1 MKAVNAEIIAVGT
14 ELLLG
19 QIANTNAQFLSTEL
33 ARIGINVFYHSVVGD
48 NQARL
53 KEVIE
58 IANKRSNLIIFT
70 GGLGPT
76 KDDLTKET
84 VANVLSLKL
93 AYDSNVLGKID
104 SYFKSQNRQMTE
116 NNRKQALV
124 MEGATV
130 LQNDFGTAPGIA
142 LSKKD
147 RIYMLFPGPP
157 SELKPMFKNYGRPFL
172 LQQLE
177 INEHIESRV
186 LKFFGIGESQLET
199 EVLDIIEAQ
208 SNPTIAPL
216 IEDGEATLRLTAKDL
231 LLENASKMLDEV
243 EKEIQK
249 RVGQYFYGYNG
260 STLYREV
267 FELLKAKKMTISS
280 AESLTGGGFAN
291 ELTNFAGSSS
301 VFKGSI
307 VCYDT
312 EVKRNVLKVPDE
324 VIKTQGVV
332 SQECAEYLAE
342 NVRQLLN
349 TDIGISFTGVAGPD
363 KQEGKPVG
371 TVFVGIAINGQKTTV
386 YPLTLAGS
394 RSGIRTKSVKYG
406 YFHLLKILSRI

>member
-1 MKAVNAEIIAVGT
+1 MNAEIIAVGT

-19 QIANTNAQFLSTEL
+19 QIANTNAQFLSIVL

-53 KEVIE
+53 IEVIE
-58 IANKRSNLIIFT
+58 TANKRSDLIIFT

-84 VANVLSLKL
+84 VASVLSLRL
-93 AYDSNVLGKID
+93 AEDSNVLNKID
-104 SYFKSQNRQMTE
+104 SYFKRQNRQMTE

-124 MEGATV
+124 IEGSTV

-142 LSKKD
+142 LSKND

-157 SELKPMFKNYGRPFL
+157 SELKPMFNNYGRPFL
-172 LQQLE
+172 LEQLE
-177 INEHIESRV
+177 IKEHIESRV

-199 EVLDIIEAQ
+199 EVLDLIDAQ

-231 LLENASKMLDEV
+231 SFEKATKMLDEV
-243 EKEIQK
+243 ERAIQN

-260 STLYREV
+260 STLYKEV
-267 FELLKAKKMTISS
+267 FELLKTKKMTVSS

-301 VFKGSI
+301 IFKGSI

-312 EVKRNVLKVPDE
+312 EVKRNILKVPND
-324 VIKTQGVV
+324 VIAAHGVV
-332 SQECAEYLAE
+332 SQECVQYMAE

-371 TVFVGIAINGQKTTV
+371 TVFVGIAINGKKTKIFT
-386 YPLTLAGS
+386 LNLAGS

>member
-1 MKAVNAEIIAVGT
+1 MNAEIIAVGT

-19 QIANTNAQFLSTEL
+19 QIANTNARFLSTEL

-53 KEVIE
+53 VEVIE
-58 IANKRSNLIIFT
+58 TARKRSDLIIFT

-84 VANVLSLKL
+84 VASVLALKL
-93 AYDSNVLGKID
+93 VEDSYVLKKID
-104 SYFKSQNRQMTE
+104 SYFKRQNRQMTE
-116 NNRKQALV
+116 NNRKQAFV
-124 MEGATV
+124 IEGSTV
-130 LQNDFGTAPGIA
+130 FQNDFGTAPGLA
-142 LSKKD
+142 VSKNN

-157 SELKPMFKNYGRPFL
+157 SELKPMFQSFGRPL
-172 LQQLE
+172 LLEQLE
-177 INEHIESRV
+177 IKEHIESRV

-199 EVLDIIEAQ
+199 EVLDLIDAQ
-208 SNPTIAPL
+208 TNPTIAPL

-231 LLENASKMLDEV
+231 SLEKATKMLDEV

-260 STLYREV
+260 STLYKEV
-267 FELLKAKKMTISS
+267 FELLKTKKMTVSS

-312 EVKRNVLKVPDE
+312 EVKRNVLQVPAE
-324 VIKTQGVV
+324 VIEDFGVV
-332 SQECAEYLAE
+332 SQECAKHMAE
-342 NVRQLLN
+342 NVRKLLN

-363 KQEGKPVG
+363 EQEGKPVG
-371 TVFVGIAINGQKTTV
+371 TVFVGMAINGQDTRV
-386 YPLTLAGS
+386 FPLNLAGS
-394 RSGIRTKSVKYG
+394 RSGIRTKSVKNG
-406 YFHLLKILSRI
+406 YFHLLKALLKI